1 MRCCQCHHENRPE
14 AGFCEKCGHR
24 LLSLWPQADLRSRPD
39 PARVRL
45 RRRHRKLIDIAAAV
59 GVVVAGL
66 FLIARIVIASPGWQ
80 RIIASWR
87 ESLAVRSAS
96 VPRLLETAVAPMSAP
111 AVNGDALRG
120 ELPMSPPA
128 AVPGVISDTNAS
140 QSPTRSARVPPLP
153 SVDLPPSQ
161 LQSDS
166 AQVMAS
172 LLVSQL
178 GQEPAWRTALANAD
192 AQPTDSAEQAF
203 WRAVAAVIRDG
214 SAQRLRRQ

>member
-1 MRCCQCHHENRPE
+1 VRCSQCHHENRPE
-14 AGFCEKCGHR
+14 ASFCEECGHR

-39 PARVRL
+39 PARVRR

-66 FLIARIVIASPGWQ
+66 FLIAGIVIASPGWQ

-96 VPRLLETAVAPMSAP
+96 VPRLLEMAVAPMSAP

-128 AVPGVISDTNAS
+128 AVPGVSSDSNAS
-140 QSPTRSARVPPLP
+140 QLPTRSARVPPLP
-153 SVDLPPSQ
+153 SVDLPPSR

-172 LLVSQL
+172 LLVSHL
-178 GQEPAWRTALANAD
+178 GGGAGVANR
-192 AQPTDSAEQAF
+192 SGE
-203 WRAVAAVIRDG
+203 R
-214 SAQRLRRQ
+214 